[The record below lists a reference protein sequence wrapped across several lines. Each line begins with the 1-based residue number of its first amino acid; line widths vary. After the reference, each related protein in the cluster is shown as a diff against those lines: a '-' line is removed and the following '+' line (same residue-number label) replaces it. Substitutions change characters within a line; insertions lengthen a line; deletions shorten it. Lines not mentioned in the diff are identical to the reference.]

1 VVLGPNGGALKE
13 MLTPFKFG
21 VAGRLG
27 SGKQWMPWI
36 HLEDIVGI
44 FRHAMEGSATGPLN
58 GVSPGV
64 VTNAEF
70 TAELGKALH
79 RPTILPVP
87 GFALKLMFGEMAE
100 VLLGS
105 QRVIPQA
112 TEQSG
117 YRFQYPELGGALAS
131 LKL

>member
-1 VVLGPNGGALKE
+1 VE
-13 MLTPFKFG
+13 
-21 VAGRLG
+21 
-27 SGKQWMPWI
+27 
-36 HLEDIVGI
+36 GI
-44 FRHAMEGSATGPLN
+44 AAGPLN
-58 GVSPGV
+58 GVSPGI

-70 TAELGKALH
+70 TAELGKVLH

-100 VLLGS
+100 VLLGG

-117 YRFQYPELGGALAS
+117 YRFQYPELGAALAS